1 MGSNSSCNQ
10 WYLGWE
16 DSGLGVYGFW
26 AEGFSL
32 GSRVLGMRVLGS
44 GFLRY
49 MGFVDRNL
57 PFRGTVIGV
66 WRLWA

>member
-1 MGSNSSCNQ
+1 M
-10 WYLGWE
+10 
-16 DSGLGVYGFW
+16 GVYGFW